1 MTARAAGSELIQI
14 YSVAGLLTAEVLKG
28 RLESVGIPVL
38 LNYESL
44 GPVMGI
50 TVNGLGEVHILVPAD
65 HAEDARQLIGEM
77 EEDVSDDESWIEV

>member
-1 MTARAAGSELIQI
+1 MTASAAGSELIQI

-38 LNYESL
+38 LSYESL

-50 TVNGLGEVHILVPAD
+50 TIDGLGEVRILVPAD
-65 HAEDARQLIGEM
+65 YAEDARELIGEM
-77 EEDVSDDESWIEV
+77 EEDATQDDPWIEI

>member
-1 MTARAAGSELIQI
+1 MTASAAGSELIQI

-38 LNYESL
+38 LRYESL

-50 TVNGLGEVHILVPAD
+50 TIDGLGEVRILVPAD
-65 HAEDARQLIGEM
+65 YAEDARQLIGDM
-77 EEDVSDDESWIEV
+77 EEDASDDESWIEV